1 MPQLVVCS
9 SMAPFAGMTRIRF
22 DGCDLSLCARHPGAW
37 TVIEVGTEP
46 RVKVVLSV
54 ARIARWLSY
63 AAGFATALLVLA
75 LYDEDWKIGI
85 AVLAAV
91 PAVVL
96 FLFSTALAEAAALP
110 NRLRNAPA
118 EAAQL

>member
-1 MPQLVVCS
+1 M
-9 SMAPFAGMTRIRF
+9 
-22 DGCDLSLCARHPGAW
+22 
-37 TVIEVGTEP
+37 
-46 RVKVVLSV
+46 KVVLSV

-63 AAGFATALLVLA
+63 AAAFATALLLFA
-75 LYDEDWKIGI
+75 LYDEDWKIGV

-110 NRLRNAPA
+110 ARLRNAPS
-118 EAAQL
+118 EAAELQTFAGPALARPARTLAAGRSGAPAARRQGRASSSRRGRRSCRS